1 MNVTATG
8 SSILTFLFSC
18 LLCLGAGRALA
29 KDNKGVIICATGKND
44 VTTMLEANK
53 YAFQLIADPGQAV
66 KVARMGSAILF
77 LVNGYPQKRLVLP
90 EAVLAQA
97 EKKRL
102 RLFVEYPGSS
112 GRIPVGDSLLHT
124 QLERGIINT
133 SKIKGADSL
142 DLIGIHNTSVI
153 KSKSDRALLLVGKVA
168 GFDKAQYGI
177 SDVKTYPLLFQHGN
191 MLVATTQLS
200 QGITA
205 RFGPVN
211 HLKPV
216 WEYIFNWLNPGV
228 GYAFKTWPLQVAPMY
243 PRDQQLP
250 PQAATLAIKKGIDWF
265 YNGRFFVHPS
275 WEALFLKRQG
285 DGSDVAGPPLDLA
298 LPAGDGTLGV
308 LEGHLSRIQ
317 ADGSQIYRY
326 WMRADCNAE
335 VAFALSTFS
344 DPARRNAAVAANL
357 LDYLFK
363 TSNLRGG
370 PRNVRSNPAYGLVGW
385 ATTHPHV
392 YYGDDNARVILG
404 AMGAAASLKD
414 DRWNQYIAEA
424 ILANFRTTGKN
435 GFRGPRLEDSHLAKE
450 GLKALRERDLVNV
463 HPHFESWMW
472 ACYLWLYDKTGYKP
486 LLDQTKKAI
495 AISMQQYPNWKWT
508 NGIQQER
515 ARMILP
521 LAWLVRVEDTPQ
533 HRQWLQTV
541 AGRLL
546 ENLDASGAIRE
557 ELGAATSGQ
566 YGATKTNKDYG
577 RHEAPLIAENGDA
590 VADMLY
596 TTNFAFFAL
605 NEAAAATGEKQYTEA
620 TKKIADFLVRIQV
633 QSQAHPDLDGAWFRA
648 FDYNRWEYWAS
659 NADAGWGAWGTLTGW
674 TQSWIVSTL
683 AMMQHQNSLWQLTQT
698 SAIKQQALPA
708 IKTMLSDFDQVP
720 QTPAKATGSR

>member
-1 MNVTATG
+1 MRKQLT
-8 SSILTFLFSC
+8 SIFTKPFLLCC
-18 LLCLGAGRALA
+18 LLCLSAGFAMA
-29 KDNKGVIICATGKND
+29 KADKGIIVCAEGNND
-44 VTTMLEANK
+44 VTALLTANR
-53 YAFQLIADPGQAV
+53 YPYQLIADPARAV
-66 KVARMGSAILF
+66 KAARKGGAILF
-77 LVNGYPQKRLVLP
+77 LVQGYPQKRLVLP
-90 EAVLAQA
+90 EAVLAAA

-102 RLFVEYPGSS
+102 RLFVEYPASS
-112 GRIPVGDSLLHT
+112 ARLPLGDSLLLT

-133 SKIKGADSL
+133 SKIKGVDSL
-142 DLIGIHNTSVI
+142 SLIGIHNTTVI
-153 KSKSDRALLLVGKVA
+153 KSKSSQALLLVGKVA
-168 GFDKAQYGI
+168 GFDKAQYGYA
-177 SDVKTYPLLFQHGN
+177 DVKTYPLLFAHGN
-191 MLVATTQLS
+191 MLVATTQFS

-228 GYAFKTWPLQVAPMY
+228 TYNFQTWPLQVAPMY
-243 PRDQQLP
+243 PAGQPLP
-250 PQAATLAIKKGIDWF
+250 AQATTQAIKKGIDWF
-265 YNGRFFVHPS
+265 YNGRFFVHPT

-285 DGSDVAGPPLDLA
+285 DGSDVAGPPMDLS
-298 LPAGDGTLGV
+298 LPAGDGSLGV

-335 VAFALSTFS
+335 VAFALSAFP
-344 DPARRNAAVAANL
+344 DPARQDAAVAANL
-357 LDYLFK
+357 LDYIFK

-370 PRNVRSNPAYGLVGW
+370 PRNDPKNPAYGLVGW
-385 ATTHPHV
+385 ATTHPYV

-404 AMGAAASLKD
+404 AMGAAANLKD
-414 DRWNQYIAEA
+414 DRWNRYIAEA

-435 GFRGPRLEDSHLAKE
+435 GFRGPRLEDKQLVKQ
-450 GLKALRERDLVNV
+450 GLKAISDRELVNV

-486 LLDQTKKAI
+486 LLDLSKKAI
-495 AISMQQYPNWKWT
+495 ATSMQAYPNWKWT

-533 HRQWLQTV
+533 HRQWLKTV

-546 ENLDASGAIRE
+546 ENLHASGAIRE
-557 ELGAATSGQ
+557 ELGAAGAGQ
-566 YGATKTNKDYG
+566 YGATKNNQDYG
-577 RHEAPLIAENGDA
+577 RHEAPLIAENGDE

-605 NEAAAATGEKQYTEA
+605 NEAAAATGDKQYTEA

-633 QSQAHPDLDGAWFRA
+633 QSQQHPDLDGAWFRA
-648 FDYNRWEYWAS
+648 FDYKRWEYWAS

-674 TQSWIVSTL
+674 TQSWIVATL
-683 AMMQHQNSLWQLTQT
+683 AMQQKQNSLWQLTQ
-698 SAIKQQALPA
+698 SSGIQKEALPA
-708 IKTMLSDFDQVP
+708 IKTMLTTKSDFLP
-720 QTPAKATGSR
+720 IP